1 MARRHDNDDETACR
15 QHASTRVL
23 DESHR
28 GEHME
33 RSRPL
38 GARPTK
44 VGCPFRRICSNF
56 QMTDYA
62 DVDSWARRANSRCSA
77 SALGIAA
84 VRGVCTN
91 QEDKCSGVARFYL
104 AYGRPYTS
112 VVVHHMC
119 PETGKHVI
127 VISNAE

>member
-1 MARRHDNDDETACR
+1 MARHHDNDDETACR
-15 QHASTRVL
+15 QHASTTRVL

-28 GEHME
+28 AEHME

-38 GARPTK
+38 EARPTK

-56 QMTDYA
+56 QMTDHA
-62 DVDSWARRANSRCSA
+62 DVDFWARRANSRCSA

-91 QEDKCSGVARFYL
+91 QEDKCSGVARFYHS
-104 AYGRPYTS
+104 RPWS
-112 VVVHHMC
+112 PM
-119 PETGKHVI
+119 
-127 VISNAE
+127 